1 MNINKLRFDT
11 VKFTTDTQYLISYNS
26 DVFKH
31 DVDIKSGE
39 IISAQFSSLKGNN
52 ILPFQ
57 LYISAN
63 FQTKRMIIEFSS
75 KLLLEAYPQ
84 LISIE
89 TFKEC
94 LMNIEKLGIC
104 KLDEEK
110 IMDDCL
116 FSKLHIT
123 RDIPL
128 NLTPKILD
136 TLNACTNNYRRYTW
150 KRYENHAIRFT
161 SDIISTKHK
170 EEFIIYNKGKEITQ
184 RKNSSFLNMLANKEE
199 IVAYFSD
206 KTRFE
211 VKLESRRKIKDEL
224 KIADTSFKTIFEL
237 EDNVVLRKFDKLF
250 AKKSSSSTDIDIP
263 PEIPIFKNI
272 TDYGLINTI
281 KLHNGDI
288 KKIEQEIR
296 SVGIYANSSRSAMS
310 KQMTKIKGMIQM
322 LNNQE
327 LGSDTI
333 IDEIRNTLIDETV
346 TAQQ

>member
-1 MNINKLRFDT
+1 MNKNKLRFDT

-26 DVFKH
+26 DIFKH
-31 DVDIKSGE
+31 DVDIESGE
-39 IISAQFSSLKGNN
+39 IISVQFSSLKGKN

-63 FQTKRMIIEFSS
+63 FQTKIMIIEFSS

-104 KLDEEK
+104 KLDEER

-123 RDIPL
+123 RDLPL
-128 NLTPKILD
+128 ILTPKILD
-136 TLNACTNNYRRYTW
+136 TLNACTDNYRRYKW
-150 KRYENHAIRFT
+150 KRYENNAIKFT
-161 SDIISTKHK
+161 NDIISTKHK

-184 RKNSSFLNMLANKEE
+184 SKNSSFLNMLANKDE

-237 EDNVVLRKFDKLF
+237 ENNIVLRQFDKLF
-250 AKKSSSSTDIDIP
+250 AKKSTDIDLDLDTP
-263 PEIPIFKNI
+263 FFKNI

-288 KKIEQEIR
+288 KKIEQEIK

-310 KQMTKIKGMIQM
+310 RQMNKIKGMIQI

-327 LGSDTI
+327 LGSNTI
-333 IDEIRNTLIDETV
+333 INEIRNILIDGTV
-346 TAQQ
+346 TTQQ